1 MKALFTIPLAFCL
14 DLLLGDPQ
22 WLPHPVRLMGRGIT
36 ALESLLR
43 RIFPSTPRGERAAG
57 FVLAALLPAAAFA
70 AGWGLLRLAGRISP
84 AAAWGLGIFLC

>member
-36 ALESLLR
+36 ALESLDR
-43 RIFPSTPRGERAAG
+43 KS
-57 FVLAALLPAAAFA
+57 VV
-70 AGWGLLRLAGRISP
+70 
-84 AAAWGLGIFLC
+84 